1 MSGVI
6 KRRQFIQAMLAATAS
21 IAVPSI
27 ASATYRGEECLEAL
41 IIGSG
46 FGGAVAALRLGEA
59 GIKT

>member
-6 KRRQFIQAMLAATAS
+6 KRRQFLKATLAATAS

-41 IIGSG
+41 IDYW
-46 FGGAVAALRLGEA
+46 
-59 GIKT
+59 